1 MEFRL
6 VKRRSVPIPTLFGS
20 IVFAGVASSLF
31 AAWWFK
37 GESFLS
43 DTDRQPPEVLVVE
56 GWIGP
61 FGVRS
66 AFDEFESHGYKYVVA
81 TGGMSD
87 QIWNDKRWSYALE
100 GEKQLLR
107 LGVPRSQLIVAVPIE
122 TENQRTYQSA
132 VAVLKALQ
140 VANLHPRYVN
150 VFTMGVHARRSRL
163 VFAKVLGS
171 QCKVGVISWLPS
183 LYLHENWRSSS
194 EHAVDFLKESVGYL
208 FELLFSSGRGL
219 GIGQGDPSANRPNN

>member
-1 MEFRL
+1 MDFRL
-6 VKRRSVPIPTLFGS
+6 VKRRSVPVPTLFGTV
-20 IVFAGVASSLF
+20 VFVGAAAALF

-43 DTDRQPPEVLVVE
+43 ITDRQPPEVLVVE

-66 AFDEFESHGYKYVVA
+66 AFDEFRNHGYKYVVA

-100 GEKQLLR
+100 GEKQLLY
-107 LGVPRSQLIVAVPIE
+107 LGVPRSQLIVAVPVE
-122 TENQRTYQSA
+122 TESQRTYQSA
-132 VAVLKALQ
+132 IAVAKALRD
-140 VANLHPRYVN
+140 ANLHPESVN

-163 VFAKVLGS
+163 VFAKVLGPAY
-171 QCKVGVISWLPS
+171 KVGAISWLPS

-194 EHAVDFLKESVGYL
+194 EHAVDFLKESVGYV
-208 FELLFSSGRGL
+208 FELLFGSGRGL
-219 GIGQGDPSANRPNN
+219 GIGDSAPRASGPNK